1 MLGVNRVYIL
11 LYLIL
16 ITVIYISSF
25 KENFTAEK
33 IQKVTPALILV
44 TVVIVLLC
52 ILSSFLSN

>member
-44 TVVIVLLC
+44 TIVIVLLC

>member
-44 TVVIVLLC
+44 TVIIVLLC